1 MMAKEIGDA
10 TERRRPLTEEEIE
23 AIKNQLLNSIYA
35 DIGKSV
41 IKKFLWIGGSVVV
54 GAFAALSAFGH
65 IKIGG

>member
-1 MMAKEIGDA
+1 MMEKETGDA

-23 AIKNQLLNSIYA
+23 AIKDQLLNSIYA

-41 IKKFLWIGGSVVV
+41 IKKLLWVGGAVAV
-54 GAFAALSAFGH
+54 GALTALSALGH